1 VRIAAAAVLLVVG
14 GMLPAT
20 APVSAADLV
29 TVPMPGPG
37 HSAPWSTTVQN
48 PASATSTVYL
58 SVVDVSGAAAQL
70 DDELRVSVS
79 IDGATVIPSTPLRR
93 MLGDTPVSIG
103 TVAGGGAKTVS
114 GEVSLSA
121 AAGDAYQGLSADVTL
136 RLSSVEPQS
145 PPPPLADTGLSV
157 IGAGLPLALVA
168 LGAVLRL
175 RRRKP
180 SEQQ

>member
-1 VRIAAAAVLLVVG
+1 
-14 GMLPAT
+14 
-20 APVSAADLV
+20 
-29 TVPMPGPG
+29 
-37 HSAPWSTTVQN
+37 
-48 PASATSTVYL
+48 
-58 SVVDVSGAAAQL
+58 
-70 DDELRVSVS
+70 
-79 IDGATVIPSTPLRR
+79 
-93 MLGDTPVSIG
+93 MLGDTPVWIG